1 MDAKLKEDLF
11 RRYVAALERRLENG
25 GDYAGIRGA
34 PEGDKWRRKDSEALL
49 STATALLGAYQ
60 PDPAQRFRMVR
71 FYEMVENSLRCQRG
85 GNIKS
90 LERAFH
96 TLEIICT
103 NLLLF
108 PWKKEFRCIKTFT
121 GPYVYHLQSAISD
134 AELRSL
140 MRTIGYS
147 CDHDSQFHLQEHI
160 GGASH
165 LRQLA
170 FELFLAQ
177 AECRLLGEV
186 VALARGSAS
195 ELEALELRK
204 GCRDDAAGC
213 AEALRRR
220 DSLGADMARLSVRP
234 LDIDRLHAHHLRRGS
249 RPSKSVDVTDGAGH
263 WHAAVSKPVLKTSL
277 SLRKEPLFVDA
288 EEDMKDEIIRPSTS
302 TSFFSVAAPPSYS
315 PVADFFPIQSPPPA
329 DAYSSYHLTSLDEI
343 DLYTE
348 RGGAGTG
355 RQTPS
360 RPPSREPREVR
371 DGWLFKA
378 HAAVK
383 CQGCGLGCS
392 TMASCQRCDMIL
404 CSACHDVDPS
414 PCCGLQDYHPK
425 SPRPL
430 DGYIPVKD
438 KLSVYSNTHSHSHLH
453 PHPLTL
459 THSLSHPHPHP
470 QMVEK
475 PLMSTKLFPS
485 KSVALTTAKGGNSE
499 RISLCGSRCGFCNKP
514 GASHTCVNCSKVSC
528 DSCMGLYAKDV
539 CTRKN
544 PQHSFV
550 PNHQLNFKSG
560 TISHLVYR

>member
-11 RRYVAALERRLENG
+11 RRYVAALERRLEEGAG
-25 GDYAGIRGA
+25 GGPP
-34 PEGDKWRRKDSEALL
+34 PEGGKGRHKDSEALL

-60 PDPAQRFRMVR
+60 PDPGQRFRMVR
-71 FYEMVENSLRCQRG
+71 FYEVVENSLRCQRG
-85 GNIKS
+85 GIKG

-96 TLEIICT
+96 TLETICT

-108 PWKKEFRCIKTFT
+108 PWKKEFRSIKTFT
-121 GPYVYHLQSAISD
+121 GPYVYQLQSAISD
-134 AELRSL
+134 TELRSI

-147 CDHDSQFHLQEHI
+147 RDHESQFHLRENP
-160 GGASH
+160 GGATH

-177 AECRLLGEV
+177 GECRLLAEV

-195 ELEALELRK
+195 ELEALELRM
-204 GCRDDAAGC
+204 GCHDDAAGC

-220 DSLGADMARLSVRP
+220 DSLGSDMARLSVRP
-234 LDIDRLHAHHLRRGS
+234 MDIERGHPHHLRRGS

-263 WHAAVSKPVLKTSL
+263 WHAAAANKPILKASL
-277 SLRKEPLFVDA
+277 SLRKEPLFVDT
-288 EEDMKDEIIRPSTS
+288 EEDAKDEILRPCVSAS
-302 TSFFSVAAPPSYS
+302 LFSVAALPSYS
-315 PVADFFPIQSPPPA
+315 PVTDFFPVQSPPPP
-329 DAYSSYHLTSLDEI
+329 DSYTSYHLSSLDEI

-348 RGGAGTG
+348 RGMAGIGG

-360 RPPSREPREVR
+360 RPPSREPREAR
-371 DGWLFKA
+371 DGWMLKS
-378 HAAVK
+378 HGSVK
-383 CQGCGLGCS
+383 CQGCGVACS
-392 TMASCQRCDMIL
+392 SVASCQRCDVIL
-404 CSACHDVDPS
+404 CSACHDVDPA

-430 DGYIPVKD
+430 DGYIPVKE

-459 THSLSHPHPHP
+459 THSHTHPHP
-470 QMVEK
+470 QMLEK

-485 KSVALTTAKGGNSE
+485 KSVAMAAVVGGNGD
-499 RISLCGSRCGFCNKP
+499 RASLGGSRCGFCNKP

-544 PQHSFV
+544 PQHNFV
-550 PNHQLNFKSG
+550 PNHQLNFKTG

>member
-11 RRYVAALERRLENG
+11 RRYVAALEKRLNNSFENAGVGTVPG
-25 GDYAGIRGA
+25 GDSA
-34 PEGDKWRRKDSEALL
+34 KHKDSEALL

-60 PDPAQRFRMVR
+60 PDPGQRFRMVR
-71 FYEMVENSLRCQRG
+71 FYEVVESSLRYHRG
-85 GNIKS
+85 ANLRS

-96 TLEIICT
+96 TLETICT

-108 PWKKEFRCIKTFT
+108 PWK
-121 GPYVYHLQSAISD
+121 
-134 AELRSL
+134 RSL
-140 MRTIGYS
+140 GVSRLLLVHTCII
-147 CDHDSQFHLQEHI
+147 CIPFARAP
-160 GGASH
+160 GGANH

-177 AECRLLGEV
+177 AECRLLSEV
-186 VALARGSAS
+186 VALARGAAS
-195 ELEALELRK
+195 EMDALEQRR

-234 LDIDRLHAHHLRRGS
+234 LDIERPHTHHLRRGS

-263 WHAAVSKPVLKTSL
+263 WHPAVSKPVLKASL

-288 EEDMKDEIIRPSTS
+288 EEDLKDEILRPNNSTS
-302 TSFFSVAAPPSYS
+302 LFSVAAPSSYS
-315 PVADFFPIQSPPPA
+315 PEADFYPIQTPSPA
-329 DAYSSYHLTSLDEI
+329 DPYSSYHLSSLDEI

-348 RGGAGTG
+348 RGTGTGG

-360 RPPSREPREVR
+360 RPPSRDAR
-371 DGWLFKA
+371 DGWLHKA
-378 HAAVK
+378 HGSVK

-392 TMASCQRCDMIL
+392 NMASCQRCDMIL
-404 CSACHDVDPS
+404 CGACHDVEPS
-414 PCCGLQDYHPK
+414 PCCGLQEYHTK
-425 SPRPL
+425 SPRTL

-438 KLSVYSNTHSHSHLH
+438 KLSVYSNTHSHLH

-459 THSLSHPHPHP
+459 THSHPHAHS
-470 QMVEK
+470 QMVDK

-485 KSVALTTAKGGNSE
+485 KSVTQLTTPKGGSE
-499 RISLCGSRCGFCNKP
+499 RLSLGGSRCGFCNKP

-528 DSCMGLYAKDV
+528 DSCMGLYAKDL

>member
-11 RRYVAALERRLENG
+11 RRYVAALERRLEEG
-25 GDYAGIRGA
+25 AGDGAA
-34 PEGDKWRRKDSEALL
+34 PEGGKGRHKDSEALL

-60 PDPAQRFRMVR
+60 PDPGQRFRMVR
-71 FYEMVENSLRCQRG
+71 FYEVVENSLRCQRG
-85 GNIKS
+85 GIRG

-96 TLEIICT
+96 TLETICT

-108 PWKKEFRCIKTFT
+108 PWKKEFRSIKTFT
-121 GPYVYHLQSAISD
+121 GPYVYQLQSAISD
-134 AELRSL
+134 AELRSI

-147 CDHDSQFHLQEHI
+147 RDHESQFHLREHP
-160 GGASH
+160 GGANH

-220 DSLGADMARLSVRP
+220 DSLGSDMARLSVRP
-234 LDIDRLHAHHLRRGS
+234 VDIERGHPHHLRRGS

-263 WHAAVSKPVLKTSL
+263 WHAAAANKPVLKASL
-277 SLRKEPLFVDA
+277 SLRKEPLFVDM
-288 EEDMKDEIIRPSTS
+288 EEDVKDEILRPCTS
-302 TSFFSVAAPPSYS
+302 ASLFSVAAPPSYS
-315 PVADFFPIQSPPPA
+315 PVADFFPIQSPPPPES
-329 DAYSSYHLTSLDEI
+329 YSSYHLSSLDEI

-348 RGGAGTG
+348 RGMASVGG
-355 RQTPS
+355 RRTPS
-360 RPPSREPREVR
+360 RPPSREPREAR
-371 DGWLFKA
+371 DGWLLKS
-378 HAAVK
+378 HGSVK
-383 CQGCGLGCS
+383 CQSCGLGCS
-392 TMASCQRCDMIL
+392 TVASCQRCDVIL
-404 CSACHDVDPS
+404 CAACHDVDPS
-414 PCCGLQDYHPK
+414 PCCGTQDFLPK

-430 DGYIPVKD
+430 DGYVPVKE
-438 KLSVYSNTHSHSHLH
+438 KLSVYSSTHSHSHSHLH
-453 PHPLTL
+453 PLTL
-459 THSLSHPHPHP
+459 THSHTHPHPHP
-470 QMVEK
+470 QMPEK
-475 PLMSTKLFPS
+475 PLVSTKLFPS
-485 KSVALTTAKGGNSE
+485 KSVAMAAVVGDGE
-499 RISLCGSRCGFCNKP
+499 RASAGGSRCGFCNKP